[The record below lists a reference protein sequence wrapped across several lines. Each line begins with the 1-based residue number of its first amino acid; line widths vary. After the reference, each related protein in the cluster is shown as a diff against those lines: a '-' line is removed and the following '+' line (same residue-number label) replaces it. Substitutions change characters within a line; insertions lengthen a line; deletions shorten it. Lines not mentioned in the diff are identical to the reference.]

1 MTLFKLI
8 LIVAAI
14 AAIWWVVTSVRAS
27 RGAST
32 TAFTP
37 VEDLT
42 PEVRQTI
49 DAALDRGELIGAIKH
64 YRAATGAG
72 LARVQGRR
80 RDPALEAR
88 RMSRLPLYG
97 TQGKFTFRLLAMA
110 LFGQAIILSFFAL
123 VARGNAIAD
132 GRPDDGQQLLWVG
145 LGLALLALVA
155 SGLMRRPFGVTL
167 GWVVQALTW
176 ASALLVPAMI
186 GVAVVFT
193 ALWVLLL
200 LQGSKIDRIVAQRE
214 ADADVE
220 AAAGATPAGD

>member
-1 MTLFKLI
+1 
-8 LIVAAI
+8 
-14 AAIWWVVTSVRAS
+14 
-27 RGAST
+27 
-32 TAFTP
+32 
-37 VEDLT
+37 
-42 PEVRQTI
+42 
-49 DAALDRGELIGAIKH
+49 
-64 YRAATGAG
+64 
-72 LARVQGRR
+72 
-80 RDPALEAR
+80 
-88 RMSRLPLYG
+88 MSRLPLYG

-132 GRPDDGQQLLWVG
+132 DRPDDGQRLLWVG

-167 GWVVQALTW
+167 GWLVQALTW
-176 ASALLVPAMI
+176 ASAVLVPAMI

-200 LQGSKIDRIVAQRE
+200 LQGSKIDRIVGQRE
-214 ADADVE
+214 ADADSG

>member
-1 MTLFKLI
+1 MT
-8 LIVAAI
+8 
-14 AAIWWVVTSVRAS
+14 
-27 RGAST
+27 
-32 TAFTP
+32 
-37 VEDLT
+37 
-42 PEVRQTI
+42 
-49 DAALDRGELIGAIKH
+49 
-64 YRAATGAG
+64 
-72 LARVQGRR
+72 
-80 RDPALEAR
+80 
-88 RMSRLPLYG
+88 RLPFYG
-97 TQGKFTFRLLAMA
+97 RQGKFTFRLLAIV

-132 GRPDDGQQLLWVG
+132 DRPDDGQRLLWVG

-167 GWVVQALTW
+167 GWLVQALTW

-214 ADADVE
+214 ADADSG

>member
-1 MTLFKLI
+1 
-8 LIVAAI
+8 
-14 AAIWWVVTSVRAS
+14 
-27 RGAST
+27 
-32 TAFTP
+32 
-37 VEDLT
+37 
-42 PEVRQTI
+42 
-49 DAALDRGELIGAIKH
+49 
-64 YRAATGAG
+64 
-72 LARVQGRR
+72 
-80 RDPALEAR
+80 
-88 RMSRLPLYG
+88 MSRLPLYG

-214 ADADVE
+214 ADADSE

>member
-1 MTLFKLI
+1 
-8 LIVAAI
+8 
-14 AAIWWVVTSVRAS
+14 
-27 RGAST
+27 
-32 TAFTP
+32 
-37 VEDLT
+37 
-42 PEVRQTI
+42 
-49 DAALDRGELIGAIKH
+49 
-64 YRAATGAG
+64 
-72 LARVQGRR
+72 
-80 RDPALEAR
+80 
-88 RMSRLPLYG
+88 MSRLPLYG

-155 SGLMRRPFGVTL
+155 SGMMRRPFGVTL
-167 GWVVQALTW
+167 GWLVQALTW

-214 ADADVE
+214 ADADSG

>member
-1 MTLFKLI
+1 
-8 LIVAAI
+8 
-14 AAIWWVVTSVRAS
+14 
-27 RGAST
+27 
-32 TAFTP
+32 
-37 VEDLT
+37 
-42 PEVRQTI
+42 
-49 DAALDRGELIGAIKH
+49 
-64 YRAATGAG
+64 
-72 LARVQGRR
+72 
-80 RDPALEAR
+80 
-88 RMSRLPLYG
+88 MSRLPLYG

-132 GRPDDGQQLLWVG
+132 DRPDDGQRLLWVG

-155 SGLMRRPFGVTL
+155 SGMMRRPFGVTL
-167 GWVVQALTW
+167 GWLVQALTW

-214 ADADVE
+214 ADADSE

>member
-1 MTLFKLI
+1 
-8 LIVAAI
+8 
-14 AAIWWVVTSVRAS
+14 
-27 RGAST
+27 
-32 TAFTP
+32 
-37 VEDLT
+37 
-42 PEVRQTI
+42 
-49 DAALDRGELIGAIKH
+49 
-64 YRAATGAG
+64 
-72 LARVQGRR
+72 
-80 RDPALEAR
+80 
-88 RMSRLPLYG
+88 MSRLPLYG

-132 GRPDDGQQLLWVG
+132 GRPDDGHQLLWVG

-167 GWVVQALTW
+167 GWLVQALTW

-214 ADADVE
+214 ADADSE

>member
-1 MTLFKLI
+1 
-8 LIVAAI
+8 
-14 AAIWWVVTSVRAS
+14 
-27 RGAST
+27 
-32 TAFTP
+32 
-37 VEDLT
+37 
-42 PEVRQTI
+42 
-49 DAALDRGELIGAIKH
+49 
-64 YRAATGAG
+64 
-72 LARVQGRR
+72 
-80 RDPALEAR
+80 
-88 RMSRLPLYG
+88 MSRLPLYG

-132 GRPDDGQQLLWVG
+132 DRPDDGQQLLWVG
-145 LGLALLALVA
+145 LGLVLLALVA
-155 SGLMRRPFGVTL
+155 SGLMRRPYGVTL

-214 ADADVE
+214 ADEGAE